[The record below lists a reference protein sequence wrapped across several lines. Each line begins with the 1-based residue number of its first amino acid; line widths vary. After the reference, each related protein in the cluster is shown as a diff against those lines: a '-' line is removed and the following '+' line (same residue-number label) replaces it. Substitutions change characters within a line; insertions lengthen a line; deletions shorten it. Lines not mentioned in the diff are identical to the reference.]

1 MGVLGQV
8 VESQF
13 HYDLDAMALLPNEG
27 MLAAAAVAVGLI
39 ASAIPA
45 RRSLRLD
52 ISQTLSEA

>member
-13 HYDLDAMALLPNEG
+13 HYDLDAMALLPNEI
-27 MLAAAAVAVGLI
+27 MLAGAAVIVGLI

-45 RRSLRLD
+45 RRSLD
-52 ISQTLSEA
+52 WTSAKP